1 MFQVAVRR
9 HFTARHFLIGGDW
22 GGENQPHEHG
32 YTVEVRL
39 EGPCLD
45 GHGFLMDIV
54 EIEGRMDGIANRLQG
69 SLLNELP
76 EFAGL
81 NPSVERLADSCCR
94 WFLDGLK
101 KPSISA
107 VEVRVFEN
115 EDAWAACRREV
126 P

>member
-22 GGENQPHEHG
+22 GRENRPHEHS

-39 EGPCLD
+39 EGHSLD

-54 EIEGRMDGIANRLQG
+54 EIEGRMDGIVNRLKDR
-69 SLLNELP
+69 LLNELP

-101 KPSISA
+101 KPTIS
-107 VEVRVFEN
+107 VIEVRVFEN

>member
-1 MFQVAVRR
+1 MFRVAVRR

-22 GGENQPHEHG
+22 GSENQPHEHS
-32 YTVEVRL
+32 YALEVRL

-45 GHGFLMDIV
+45 RRGFLMDIV
-54 EIEGRMDGIANRLQG
+54 EVKGRMDGIMNRLKDR
-69 SLLNELP
+69 LLNGLP

-81 NPSVERLADSCCR
+81 NPSIEQLADQCCR

-101 KPSISA
+101 KPPVSA

-115 EDAWAACRREV
+115 EDTWAACRREV

>member
-22 GGENQPHEHG
+22 GGENHPHEHG

-39 EGPCLD
+39 EGHCLD

-54 EIEGRMDGIANRLQG
+54 EIEGRMDGIMNRLKDR
-69 SLLNELP
+69 LLNELP

-81 NPSVERLADSCCR
+81 NPSIERLADQCCR
-94 WFLDGLK
+94 WFLDGLDK
-101 KPSISA
+101 APISA